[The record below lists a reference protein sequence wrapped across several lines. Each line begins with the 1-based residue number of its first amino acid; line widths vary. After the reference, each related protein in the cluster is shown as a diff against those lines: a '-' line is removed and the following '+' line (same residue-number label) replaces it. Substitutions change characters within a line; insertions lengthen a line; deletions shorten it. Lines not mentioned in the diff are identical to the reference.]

1 MRIVRFGD
9 VVAAVLLLETEPI
22 KDVGGLLARLNESSQ
37 GCEVQ
42 LFNPDILVDWEHF
55 DAALVSAVISFT
67 SIGLARR
74 LGMEIL
80 MRLAATD
87 QATQAIS
94 FAGVSDG
101 SHKVGLLVL
110 GGDPEQVGRVSESA
124 RQHIDG
130 RCVSL
135 ESSADRVEH
144 IAAGYD
150 VRAGPHIQA
159 RDRSEALKLAIIQ
172 RIATSALK

>member
-1 MRIVRFGD
+1 MRMVRFGD

-22 KDVGGLLARLNESSQ
+22 RDVAALLNRLNDSSE

-67 SIGLARR
+67 SIGYARR
-74 LGMEIL
+74 LGMEVL

-87 QATQAIS
+87 QATRAIS
-94 FAGVSDG
+94 MAGVSDG
-101 SHKVGLLVL
+101 SSRVGLLVL
-110 GGDPEQVGRVSESA
+110 GSDPEQVGRVAVSA
-124 RQHIDG
+124 QQQIDG
-130 RCVSL
+130 RCIGP

-144 IAAGYD
+144 IAACYE

-172 RIATSALK
+172 RIATSTLK